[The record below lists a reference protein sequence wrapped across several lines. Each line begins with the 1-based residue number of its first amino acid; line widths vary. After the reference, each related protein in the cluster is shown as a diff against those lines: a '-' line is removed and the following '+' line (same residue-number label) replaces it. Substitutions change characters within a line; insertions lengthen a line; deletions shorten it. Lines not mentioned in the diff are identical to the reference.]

1 MQILNMTPLD
11 EPPGGN
17 RAIATFD
24 LELDDNVRLYALRLL
39 EMRDGKHFVFAP
51 QSGPRRVA
59 TFRRE
64 FADSLTQMAIEEL
77 KAVTAHERTSQ

>member
-1 MQILNMTPLD
+1 MQILNMKPLD

-24 LELDDNVRLYALRLL
+24 LELDDDVRLYALRLL
-39 EMRDGKHFVFAP
+39 EMKDGNHLVYAP

-59 TFRRE
+59 TFRRG
-64 FADSLTQMAIEEL
+64 FAENLTRMAIEEL

>member
-1 MQILNMTPLD
+1 MHIIDMKPLD

-51 QSGPRRVA
+51 QSGSRRVA

-64 FADSLTQMAIEEL
+64 FAEALTNLALEEL
-77 KAVTAHERTSQ
+77 KAVTANDSNRH